1 MFYFYILQSL
11 KDKKLY
17 LGYTPDLKKR
27 IISHNKGENKATKL
41 HIPYELIYY
50 SSFKSKKDAVE
61 CEKYFKTTE
70 GRITLR
76 HMLRGG
82 LGSKV

>member
-1 MFYFYILQSL
+1 MCYFYILQSL

-17 LGYTPDLKKR
+17 LSYTPDLKKR

-61 CEKYFKTTE
+61 CEKYFKTTA
-70 GRITLR
+70 GWRRLKA
-76 HMLRGG
+76 MLKHSLYGM
-82 LGSKV
+82 